1 MLSLAQLQLVAPVWM
16 NTSSDIF
23 NDEQAHKVTL
33 ALTNL
38 QLICSLQSQPTIN
51 ALQPNHISHLV
62 APVVLKVRLPTG
74 H

>member
-33 ALTNL
+33 ALTSL
-38 QLICSLQSQPTIN
+38 QLTYSRQF
-51 ALQPNHISHLV
+51 
-62 APVVLKVRLPTG
+62 
-74 H
+74 